1 MITDVN
7 KNKHFSDD
15 LFKDR
20 TAQDLLNELSPDI
33 ESSYI
38 RFPNGSDCTLSA
50 IKNRWQ
56 HLSKVN
62 NANIANA
69 SSLYSGEDLN
79 ELYEIVGN
87 IPRDELTGSR
97 NVFKHGFREFLRLA
111 DGQKISIEDLES
123 VNRAIRVS
131 LAREEDSLMKHL
143 PFLANVGSVSP
154 YVGLFGTVWGIINS
168 FQGLS
173 DATQATINA
182 VAPGISEALVATAL
196 GLFAAIPAVVAY
208 NRFASESDSQLQQS
222 SIFGEELASILYRQ
236 TVKEKN

>member
-1 MITDVN
+1 MEN
-7 KNKHFSDD
+7 FSIID
-15 LFKDR
+15 LFLQASLIVQLVMIVLLMVSVLSWIVIFERYFYLNKIK
-20 TAQDLLNELSPDI
+20 TANKAFEDQFW
-33 ESSYI
+33 SS
-38 RFPNGSDCTLSA
+38 
-50 IKNRWQ
+50 K
-56 HLSKVN
+56 
-62 NANIANA
+62 
-69 SSLYSGEDLN
+69 DLN
-79 ELYEIVGN
+79 ELYEIVKN
-87 IPRDELTGSR
+87 VSREELTGSR
-97 NVFKHGFREFLRLA
+97 NVFKHGFSEFLRLA
-111 DGQKISIEDLES
+111 DGEKITIEDLES
-123 VNRAIRVS
+123 VNRSIRVS
-131 LAREEDSLMKHL
+131 LAREEESLMNHL

-208 NRFASESDSQLQQS
+208 NRFASETDSQVQQS

>member
-1 MITDVN
+1 MDDFSIIELFFQASLVVQAVMILLLVVSIISWIVIFERYFNLNRIKEAN
-7 KNKHFSDD
+7 KIFEEQ
-15 LFKDR
+15 F
-20 TAQDLLNELSPDI
+20 
-33 ESSYI
+33 
-38 RFPNGSDCTLSA
+38 
-50 IKNRWQ
+50 W
-56 HLSKVN
+56 
-62 NANIANA
+62 
-69 SSLYSGEDLN
+69 SGKDLN
-79 ELYEIVGN
+79 EIHESIEELSN
-87 IPRDELTGSR
+87 DELIGSLR
-97 NVFKHGFREFLRLA
+97 VFKSGFNEFLRLS
-111 DGQKISIEDLES
+111 DGKKITIEDLES

-131 LAREEDSLMKHL
+131 LAREEESLMYHL

-208 NRFASESDSQLQQS
+208 NRFASESDTQLQQS

-236 TVKEKN
+236 TVKAKL

>member
-1 MITDVN
+1 MDD
-7 KNKHFSDD
+7 FSVID
-15 LFKDR
+15 LFLQ
-20 TAQDLLNELSPDI
+20 ASLIVQSVMILLLMVSIISWIVIFERYFNLN
-33 ESSYI
+33 
-38 RFPNGSDCTLSA
+38 R
-50 IKNRWQ
+50 IKE
-56 HLSKVN
+56 
-62 NANIANA
+62 ANIAFEKEFW
-69 SSLYSGEDLN
+69 SGKDLN
-79 ELYEIVGN
+79 ELYKGLDEVSSDECVGSL
-87 IPRDELTGSR
+87 R
-97 NVFKHGFREFLRLA
+97 VFKHGFGEFLRLSE
-111 DGQKISIEDLES
+111 GQQITLEDLES

-131 LAREEDSLMKHL
+131 LAREEESLMYHL

-208 NRFASESDSQLQQS
+208 NRFASNSDSQLQQS

-236 TVKEKN
+236 TVKAKL

>member
-1 MITDVN
+1 MEN
-7 KNKHFSDD
+7 FSIID
-15 LFKDR
+15 LFLQASLIVQLVMIVLLVVSVLSWIVIIERYFNLNKIKAASR
-20 TAQDLLNELSPDI
+20 TFEDQ
-33 ESSYI
+33 
-38 RFPNGSDCTLSA
+38 F
-50 IKNRWQ
+50 W
-56 HLSKVN
+56 
-62 NANIANA
+62 
-69 SSLYSGEDLN
+69 SGEDLN
-79 ELYEIVGN
+79 KLYESVQN

-97 NVFKHGFREFLRLA
+97 NVFKHGFSEFLRLS
-111 DGQKISIEDLES
+111 DGQKITIEDLES

-131 LAREEDSLMKHL
+131 LAREEDALMNHL

-196 GLFAAIPAVVAY
+196 GLFAAIPAVVDY

>member
-1 MITDVN
+1 MDN
-7 KNKHFSDD
+7 FSIID
-15 LFKDR
+15 LFFQ
-20 TAQDLLNELSPDI
+20 ASLIVQMVMVILLIVSVLSWI
-33 ESSYI
+33 VIFERYFNLKKI
-38 RFPNGSDCTLSA
+38 KSA
-50 IKNRWQ
+50 NKIFEDQFW
-56 HLSKVN
+56 
-62 NANIANA
+62 
-69 SSLYSGEDLN
+69 SGEDLN
-79 ELYEIVGN
+79 ELYDGIKE
-87 IPRDELTGSR
+87 IPRDDLMGSR
-97 NVFKHGFREFLRLA
+97 NVFKHGFSEFLRLS
-111 DGQKISIEDLES
+111 DGQKITIEDLES
-123 VNRAIRVS
+123 VNRSIRVS
-131 LAREEDSLMKHL
+131 LAREEEALMTHL

>member
-1 MITDVN
+1 MDDFSIIELFLQASLVVQAVMVLLLMASIISWIVIFERYFNLNRIKEAN
-7 KNKHFSDD
+7 KIFEEQ
-15 LFKDR
+15 F
-20 TAQDLLNELSPDI
+20 
-33 ESSYI
+33 
-38 RFPNGSDCTLSA
+38 
-50 IKNRWQ
+50 W
-56 HLSKVN
+56 
-62 NANIANA
+62 
-69 SSLYSGEDLN
+69 SGKDLN
-79 ELYEIVGN
+79 EIHTN
-87 IPRDELTGSR
+87 IEELSNEDLIGSLR
-97 NVFKHGFREFLRLA
+97 VFKSGFGEFLRLS
-111 DGQKISIEDLES
+111 DGQKITTEDLES

-131 LAREEDSLMKHL
+131 LAREEESLMYHL

-208 NRFASESDSQLQQS
+208 NRFASESDTQLQQS

-236 TVKEKN
+236 TVKSKL

>member
-1 MITDVN
+1 MDDFSIIELFLQASLVVQAVMVLLLMASIISWIVIFERYFNLNRIKEAN
-7 KNKHFSDD
+7 KIFEEQ
-15 LFKDR
+15 F
-20 TAQDLLNELSPDI
+20 
-33 ESSYI
+33 
-38 RFPNGSDCTLSA
+38 
-50 IKNRWQ
+50 W
-56 HLSKVN
+56 
-62 NANIANA
+62 
-69 SSLYSGEDLN
+69 SGKDLN
-79 ELYEIVGN
+79 EIHTN
-87 IPRDELTGSR
+87 IEELSNEDLIGSLR
-97 NVFKHGFREFLRLA
+97 VFKSGFGEFLRLS
-111 DGQKISIEDLES
+111 DGQKITTEDLES

-131 LAREEDSLMKHL
+131 LAREEESLMYHL

-208 NRFASESDSQLQQS
+208 NRFASESDTQLQQS

-236 TVKEKN
+236 TVKAKL

>member
-1 MITDVN
+1 M
-7 KNKHFSDD
+7 FEEQ
-15 LFKDR
+15 F
-20 TAQDLLNELSPDI
+20 
-33 ESSYI
+33 
-38 RFPNGSDCTLSA
+38 
-50 IKNRWQ
+50 W
-56 HLSKVN
+56 
-62 NANIANA
+62 
-69 SSLYSGEDLN
+69 SGKDLN
-79 ELYEIVGN
+79 EIHTN
-87 IPRDELTGSR
+87 IEELSNEDLIGSLR
-97 NVFKHGFREFLRLA
+97 VFKSGFDEFLRLS
-111 DGQKISIEDLES
+111 DGQKITIEDLES

-131 LAREEDSLMKHL
+131 LAREEESLMYHL

-208 NRFASESDSQLQQS
+208 NRFASESDTQLQQS

-236 TVKEKN
+236 TVKAKL

>member
-1 MITDVN
+1 MDDFSIIELFFQASLVVQAVMVLLLMVSIISWIVIFERYFNLNRIKEAN
-7 KNKHFSDD
+7 KIFEEQFWSGKD
-15 LFKDR
+15 LHEIYKSVE
-20 TAQDLLNELSPDI
+20 ELS
-33 ESSYI
+33 
-38 RFPNGSDCTLSA
+38 N
-50 IKNRWQ
+50 
-56 HLSKVN
+56 
-62 NANIANA
+62 
-69 SSLYSGEDLN
+69 EDLM
-79 ELYEIVGN
+79 
-87 IPRDELTGSR
+87 GSLR
-97 NVFKHGFREFLRLA
+97 VFKSGFSEFLRLS
-111 DGQKISIEDLES
+111 DGQKITIEDLES

-131 LAREEDSLMKHL
+131 LAREEESLMYHL

-208 NRFASESDSQLQQS
+208 NRFASESDTQLQQS

-236 TVKEKN
+236 TVKAKL

>member
-1 MITDVN
+1 MDD
-7 KNKHFSDD
+7 FSIID
-15 LFKDR
+15 LFFQ
-20 TAQDLLNELSPDI
+20 ASLIVQMVMVILLVVSVLSWI
-33 ESSYI
+33 VIFERYFNLNKI
-38 RFPNGSDCTLSA
+38 KSA
-50 IKNRWQ
+50 NKIFEDQFW
-56 HLSKVN
+56 
-62 NANIANA
+62 
-69 SSLYSGEDLN
+69 SGEDLN
-79 ELYEIVGN
+79 ELYDGIQEIS
-87 IPRDELTGSR
+87 RDDLTGSR
-97 NVFKHGFREFLRLA
+97 NVFKHGFSEFLRLS
-111 DGQKISIEDLES
+111 DGQKITIEDLES
-123 VNRAIRVS
+123 VNRSIRVS
-131 LAREEDSLMKHL
+131 LAREEEALMTHL